1 MGITHVQHELAA
13 LKLGAVTNAFNLQIL
28 RKALGHAHYHVVY
41 QGAGKTVQRAVT
53 LVVAGAL
60 HVKHTIVLFNL
71 HIRRDLFTK
80 SALGALH
87 GHGVAVID
95 RDCHSARNAYRKF
108 SDS

>member
-1 MGITHVQHELAA
+1 MGIAHVQYELAA
-13 LKLGAVTNAFNLQIL
+13 LKLGAVTNAFYLQVL
-28 RKALGHAHYHVVY
+28 RKAIGHAHHHVVY
-41 QGAGKTVQRAVT
+41 QGAGQAVQRAVT
-53 LVVAGAL
+53 LFIAGAL
-60 HVKHTIVLFNL
+60 HKKHAIFLFNL
-71 HIRRDLFTK
+71 HIGRDLLTK